1 MVRVFVYILVGILL
15 LFSCKNHGGNNG
27 MHKAEIPFALIKNES
42 LVREIK
48 LYINS
53 VNIPTLK
60 NKIVQ
65 VSISQF
71 EDTTVYKLYYAT
83 CAFGLIITPST
94 FYTKVDE
101 ELIAISYDGVK
112 EIGLSESVAWEY
124 LKEVFP
130 EEFNYYQVYN
140 DYPPPPTSREIVWIL
155 TFKEGML
162 IEKQE
167 IIN

>member
-1 MVRVFVYILVGILL
+1 MVRVLIYIVAGMLL
-15 LFSCKNHGGNNG
+15 CSCKNHEGNNG
-27 MHKAEIPFALIKNES
+27 MHKTEIPFAHIKNES
-42 LVREIK
+42 LVREIR
-48 LYINS
+48 LYINR
-53 VNIPTLK
+53 VNTPTLK

-65 VSISQF
+65 VRISQF

-83 CAFGLIITPST
+83 SAFGLIITPST

-101 ELIAISYDGVK
+101 EVIAFSYDGVQ
-112 EIGLSESVAWEY
+112 EIGLSESLAWEY

-130 EEFNYYQVYN
+130 EEFNYYQVNN
-140 DYPPPPTSREIVWIL
+140 DYPPPPTSRGVFWIL
-155 TFKEGML
+155 TFKEGKL